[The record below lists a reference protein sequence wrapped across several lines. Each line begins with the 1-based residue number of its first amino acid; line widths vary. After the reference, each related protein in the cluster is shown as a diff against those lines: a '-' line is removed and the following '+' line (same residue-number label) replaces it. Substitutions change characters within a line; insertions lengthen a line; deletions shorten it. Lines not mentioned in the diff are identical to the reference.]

1 MIDPALEMKDSVI
14 KGLDPLIRIV
24 SALIISLGAA
34 LCNSLWIA
42 AAYLGVALMVI
53 AMAGLTRGIVLK
65 RLKPLFWFL
74 VMIWIFLPLTFAG
87 QEVWRMGVLSIS
99 REGIVVSAMIT
110 LKSTAILMVFT
121 GLLATLPMAALGSG
135 LHRLHVPDKLIFL
148 FLMSYRYIFVIED
161 EYRRLLRAARFRGFV
176 PRTSI
181 HSYKTF
187 AYLAGML
194 FVRASFR
201 ARRVYNA
208 MLCRGFNGRF
218 HSLDRIPVNGLNSAF
233 LVGTVLCCGFL
244 SIAEWIVA

>member
-1 MIDPALEMKDSVI
+1 MIDPVLEMKDCVI
-14 KGLDPLIRIV
+14 KGLDPRIRIV

-34 LCNSLWIA
+34 LCNSLWA
-42 AAYLGVALMVI
+42 ASAYLGVALAVI
-53 AMAGLTRGIVLK
+53 GMAGLNGMMVFN
-65 RLKPLFWFL
+65 RLKPLFLFL

-87 QEVWRMGVLSIS
+87 QEVWRMGVISIS
-99 REGIVVSAMIT
+99 REGIAVSAMIT
-110 LKSTAILMVFT
+110 LKSAAILMVFT
-121 GLLATLPMAALGSG
+121 GLLATLPMAALGAG

-176 PRTSI
+176 PRTSL

-218 HSLDRIPVNGLNSAF
+218 HSLDQVPTNGLNSAF
-233 LVGTVLCCGFL
+233 LVGTVLCCSGLF
-244 SIAEWIVA
+244 IAEFVV